1 VSWDTR
7 EKCRRVEG
15 HDTTA
20 VAGPDISGLKQ
31 IRSDVRRVDWRPS
44 ERETMGVLYVVVPLD
59 TEVAAWLDG
68 EAILHPPPSDRATM
82 PSPREI
88 LEVLDMLGGLRIAVN
103 RDEANARIDIDIAE
117 VGGERSTTLRLSE
130 CIGDDQPC
138 RLALSKGSEDL
149 IGIVVEAL
157 ATRFGP
163 LVIVPD
169 TGEDPAVYSG
179 TQK

>member
-1 VSWDTR
+1 
-7 EKCRRVEG
+7 
-15 HDTTA
+15 
-20 VAGPDISGLKQ
+20 
-31 IRSDVRRVDWRPS
+31 
-44 ERETMGVLYVVVPLD
+44 MGVLYVVVPLD